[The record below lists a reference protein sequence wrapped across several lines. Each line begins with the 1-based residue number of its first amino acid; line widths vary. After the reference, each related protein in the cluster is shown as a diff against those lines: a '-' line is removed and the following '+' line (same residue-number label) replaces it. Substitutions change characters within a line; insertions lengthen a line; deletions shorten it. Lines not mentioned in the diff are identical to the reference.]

1 MSQELQVSMMSEV
14 SAAMMQFVKDQI
26 MNGASD
32 SELMAFVQV
41 AKATGLDPMRRQI
54 YAVARWDKNEQ
65 RNKWIWQASI
75 EGFRSVADGSGS
87 YEGQV
92 GPFWCGPD
100 GQWRDVWLSNTP
112 PAAAKVGVLRK
123 GWREPLYRIALYSEY
138 VQRTKEGKVTK
149 FWLEKPTL
157 MLAKCAEAQAIRAAF
172 PQRLSNVYSEEEIPK
187 EVEVKAEVAQVSPQA
202 QKETPKS
209 TALPSEV
216 GAQGQQDVSSGLKAI
231 IDRAA
236 KGGPD
241 AAKPKQE
248 SQELVPLK
256 WADRQLPTCTEG
268 VVPFG
273 KNKGKP
279 LTEVAVEDA
288 KAMADW
294 IKAKA
299 EKDGGTFPAWRLFY
313 FQVQDL
319 IEFSAEP
326 APQEMFNP
334 NGSAR
339 I

>member
-1 MSQELQVSMMSEV
+1 MSQDLQFSMISEV

-100 GQWRDVWLSNTP
+100 GQWRDVWLSSTP

-138 VQRTKEGKVTK
+138 VQRTKEGKITK

-187 EVEVKAEVAQVSPQA
+187 EVEVKAEVAPLSPQA
-202 QKETPKS
+202 PKETPKS
-209 TALPSEV
+209 TALPPEV
-216 GAQGQQDVSSGLKAI
+216 GAQGQQEVSSGLKAI

-236 KGGPD
+236 KGGPE

-256 WADRQLPTCTEG
+256 WDGQLPTCFDGLMPLGKHQG
-268 VVPFG
+268 VPMT
-273 KNKGKP
+273 KAP
-279 LTEVAVEDA
+279 IEDV
-288 KAMADW
+288 KAMAKW
-294 IKAKA
+294 IEDKAK
-299 EKDGGTFPAWRLFY
+299 KDGGVHPSLRLAY
-313 FQVQDL
+313 FQAQDL
-319 IEFSAEP
+319 FENTIEP

-334 NGSAR
+334 NGSSR